1 MSSVPSRVGLVAD
14 DLTGATDSAL
24 QFAEQGWTTCLERGP
39 LDAWSRSAAGAGR
52 TVVAVATGVRGASD
66 EQAWAATAAAV
77 SALMSTGIDR
87 LFLKIDSTV
96 RGSVAAQ
103 AWGALSAWRAD
114 HPGSV
119 AVVCPAF
126 PAQGR
131 TVVDAAVLVHGIPVA
146 ETAAADDPVTPVTE
160 SRLDV
165 LLPGAVRADVPD
177 LERLLQPAAVWSGG
191 RPDLLVVDAAT
202 DDDLA
207 QLAAALDR
215 AGSRAVAVGSGG
227 LAAALAHRHRGA
239 QARPR
244 ATSSRRVLVVV
255 SSVHPQAR
263 HQLGRLRERCAVDG
277 DDDVDVITT
286 PTERAPAGTPTPHP
300 TDTPTAI
307 ARQLAD
313 RVADRLATR
322 RFDALVLVGGDGAA
336 AVLDR
341 LHAER
346 VLIGSAIV
354 PGAPEGRILG
364 GPADGLRIVTKSG
377 GFGDP
382 ETLATLVR
390 RLRDGPALQP
400 PSPPASPLSSS
411 PGTAPAHH
419 TPEDPT

>member
-1 MSSVPSRVGLVAD
+1 MA
-14 DLTGATDSAL
+14 
-24 QFAEQGWTTCLERGP
+24 
-39 LDAWSRSAAGAGR
+39 
-52 TVVAVATGVRGASD
+52 
-66 EQAWAATAAAV
+66 
-77 SALMSTGIDR
+77 TGIDR

-103 AWGALSAWRAD
+103 ARGALSAWRAD

-131 TVVDAAVLVHGIPVA
+131 TVVDAAVLVHGVPVA
-146 ETAAADDPVTPVTE
+146 QTAAADDPVTPVTE

-165 LLPGAVRADVPD
+165 LLPGAVRAHVPD
-177 LERLLQPAAVWSGG
+177 LERLLRPEAAWSAG
-191 RPDLLVVDAAT
+191 RPELLVVDAAT

-207 QLAAALDR
+207 HLAEALDR
-215 AGSRAVAVGSGG
+215 AGSGAVAVGSAG
-227 LAAALAHRHRGA
+227 LAAALARRHGGA

-263 HQLGRLRERCAVDG
+263 LQVERLRERCAGDG
-277 DDDVDVITT
+277 DDDVEVITT
-286 PTERAPAGTPTPHP
+286 PTERAPAGAPAPHA
-300 TDTPTAI
+300 TAI
-307 ARQLAD
+307 ARRLAD
-313 RVADRLATR
+313 GVADRLATGT
-322 RFDALVLVGGDGAA
+322 FDALVLVGGDGAA

-341 LHAER
+341 LRADR
-346 VLIGSAIV
+346 VLIGSAVV

-382 ETLATLVR
+382 DTLATLVR
-390 RLRDGPALQP
+390 RLRDGPLPQRP
-400 PSPPASPLSSS
+400 SS
-411 PGTAPAHH
+411 PTASSRPAPAHP
-419 TPEDPT
+419 TSEDPT

>member
-1 MSSVPSRVGLVAD
+1 VSWAPSTVGLVAD

-39 LDAWSRSAAGAGR
+39 LEVWSRSALGAGR
-52 TVVAVATGVRGASD
+52 TLVAVATGIRGASD
-66 EQAWAATAAAV
+66 EQATAATAAAV
-77 SALMSTGIDR
+77 SALMATGIDR

-103 AWGALSAWRAD
+103 ARGALSAWRAD

-131 TVVDAAVLVHGIPVA
+131 TVVDATVLVHGVPVA
-146 ETAAADDPVTPVTE
+146 ETAAAHDPVTPVTE

-165 LLPGAVRADVPD
+165 LLPGALRADVPD
-177 LERLLQPAAVWSGG
+177 LERLLQPEAAWSAG

-207 QLAAALDR
+207 DLAEALDC
-215 AGSRAVAVGSGG
+215 AGSGAVAVGSAG
-227 LAAALAHRHRGA
+227 LAAALARRHRGT
-239 QARPR
+239 QARPP

-263 HQLGRLRERCAVDG
+263 HQVERLRERCAGDG

-286 PTERAPAGTPTPHP
+286 PAERAPADAPTPHA
-300 TDTPTAI
+300 TAI
-307 ARQLAD
+307 ARRLAD
-313 RVADRLATR
+313 RVADRLATG

-382 ETLATLVR
+382 DTLATLVR
-390 RLRDGPALQP
+390 RLRDGPLPQP
-400 PSPPASPLSSS
+400 PSPPSSQASS
-411 PGTAPAHH
+411 PPSTAPAHP
-419 TPEDPT
+419 TPEDYP

>member
-1 MSSVPSRVGLVAD
+1 
-14 DLTGATDSAL
+14 
-24 QFAEQGWTTCLERGP
+24 
-39 LDAWSRSAAGAGR
+39 
-52 TVVAVATGVRGASD
+52 VVAVATGVRGAPD
-66 EQAWAATAAAV
+66 EQAAAATAAAV
-77 SALMSTGIDR
+77 SALMAAGIDR

-103 AWGALSAWRAD
+103 ARGALSAWRAD
-114 HPGSV
+114 HPRSV

-131 TVVDAAVLVHGIPVA
+131 TVVDAAVLVHGVPVA

-165 LLPGAVRADVPD
+165 LLPGAVRAAVPD
-177 LERLLQPAAVWSGG
+177 LERLLRPEAASSAA
-191 RPDLLVVDAAT
+191 PPELLVVDAVT

-207 QLAAALDR
+207 RLAEALDA
-215 AGSRAVAVGSGG
+215 AGSRAVAVGSAG
-227 LAAALAHRHRGA
+227 LAAALARRQRGA

-244 ATSSRRVLVVV
+244 ATSSRRVLVAV

-263 HQLGRLRERCAVDG
+263 HQVERLRERCLRDG
-277 DDDVDVITT
+277 DHDVEVVTT
-286 PTERAPAGTPTPHP
+286 ATERAPAGTPEPHA
-300 TDTPTAI
+300 TTI
-307 ARQLAD
+307 ARRLAVQ
-313 RVADRLATR
+313 VADRLATG

-354 PGAPEGRILG
+354 PGAPEGRIVG
-364 GPADGLRIVTKSG
+364 GSADGLRVVTKSG

-382 ETLATLVR
+382 DTLATLVR
-390 RLRDGPALQP
+390 RLRDGAPPRL
-400 PSPPASPLSSS
+400 PSPPCP
-411 PGTAPAHH
+411 APAHP